1 MRDFGPE
8 FHCAG
13 RCAMYLLWLESR
25 IKDFLCIKDA
35 EKRNDEEILRE
46 YNEMR
51 RRGRPSM
58 TYEKQVFK

>member
-35 EKRNDEEILRE
+35 QIHKAV
-46 YNEMR
+46 
-51 RRGRPSM
+51 SM
-58 TYEKQVFK
+58 GYAIVSFIALFLLPLLF

>member
-25 IKDFLCIKDA
+25 IKDFLCT
-35 EKRNDEEILRE
+35 R
-46 YNEMR
+46 MR
-51 RRGRPSM
+51 TIANPYQWVTLSISFIPLFLL
-58 TYEKQVFK
+58 YFLY